1 MINLLFGVDMEQNV
15 LIELLESKYN
25 AVEEQDLYCEESAEE
40 SFKAQEAFAST
51 LKALKAI
58 DPANYGDL

>member
-1 MINLLFGVDMEQNV
+1 MEQNV
-15 LIELLESKYN
+15 LIDLLEEKYN
-25 AVEEQDLYCEESAEE
+25 AVEEQDLYCETEQQI

-51 LKALKAI
+51 LKRLKEI